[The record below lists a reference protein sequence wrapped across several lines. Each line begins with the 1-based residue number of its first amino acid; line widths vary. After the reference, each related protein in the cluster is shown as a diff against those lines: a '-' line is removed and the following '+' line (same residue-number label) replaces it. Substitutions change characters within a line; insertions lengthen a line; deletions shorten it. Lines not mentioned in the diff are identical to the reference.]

1 MSTHTQDAIRPYSR
15 PRRRLAAGYRKLC
28 LSLIWPLAMMAAT
41 ARASDEETELQDSA
55 VEDGLAPSAETL
67 PFFPDDTLC
76 DCREEIAQHAGLS
89 APIVVQLERECP
101 PPENDDE
108 DFETTEPRAAL
119 CAEVFALLTLRE
131 EPSGSS
137 DHRVQAMAGP
147 RSRRWFRGLSLRL
160 DIRALFAVQSRGQL
174 GDSLSF
180 QRAGDS
186 FFFATISVEILR

>member
-1 MSTHTQDAIRPYSR
+1 MSTHTQYAFRPHSR
-15 PRRRLAAGYRKLC
+15 PRRRLTAGHRKLC
-28 LSLIWPLAMMAAT
+28 LSLIWPLAMMAGT
-41 ARASDEETELQDSA
+41 ARASDEEPEVQDSA
-55 VEDGLAPSAETL
+55 VVDGVASTVETL

-101 PPENDDE
+101 PPENDDQ
-108 DFETTEPRAAL
+108 DFETTEPRAAV
-119 CAEVFALLTLRE
+119 CAEVFDLLTLRD

-137 DHRVQAMAGP
+137 DHAARAMAGP

-160 DIRALFAVQSRGQL
+160 DVRALFAVQSRGQL
-174 GDSLSF
+174 GESLSF

-186 FFFATISVEILR
+186 FFFATINVEILR

>member
-76 DCREEIAQHAGLS
+76 GCREEIAQYAGLG
-89 APIVVQLERECP
+89 APVVVQLERECP
-101 PPENDDE
+101 SSEHDDE

-119 CAEVFALLTLRE
+119 CAEVFDLLTQRE
-131 EPSGSS
+131 EPAGNS

-160 DIRALFAVQSRGQL
+160 DIRALFAVRNHGQL
-174 GDSLSF
+174 GESLSF